1 MNKLATTETMWFLA
15 LFVVLCGCHSVVE
28 NGPSMKSDTGWH
40 FEGTGVAA
48 ADGGTGTYATDT
60 ATPHDGTDPG
70 VDALA
75 DLWSDAPIPDDNAG
89 TQPET
94 TSPELKEDVPAC
106 IPQAEQCNGQDDDC
120 DDEIDEDFPDFDGDW
135 IADCIDTDDDND
147 GWMDQNDCAP
157 LDAERHPSADEQC
170 NGLDDDCDGEVDEGA
185 GDADGDG
192 LTDCVDPDDD
202 NDGSPDTVDC
212 EPVDPDVHP
221 GQTELCNEKDDDCDG
236 NVDEQGAE
244 GCTTFYLD
252 MDGDGYGVA
261 DSSGCL
267 CGPTFP
273 YTSIFSTDCD
283 DDNITVSPGSMEE
296 CNQKDDDCDGIVDDG
311 TCLLNCEDD
320 SGCLE
325 GWKCNVDTGVCYN
338 LACLSQI
345 EPGDFDPVQ
354 EWAWSGSAQSPAHH
368 QVMASPVVADLDLD
382 GLPEVIFNTFSGSSY
397 NTNGVLR
404 AIRGNSGQDVFAT
417 SGHPTY
423 PGSTPAVGDVQGD
436 GFPEIASTAAGNGVH
451 VWNHEGQH
459 LWSGGAAA
467 GDAAMADLN
476 GDGSP
481 EVIQDYDVFS
491 GTGNLLWSHEKEPS
505 TGRVKVSV
513 ADLNGDGF
521 LDLTLGAR
529 AYSPFT
535 PDCPD
540 APCGQLLWDAGGNG
554 GFTAIADMTGG
565 GLPQVVAVRGGK
577 VIVRDGA
584 TGAFVWEVNVPGG
597 GGGPPN
603 VADFDGDGGA
613 ELGIAGKDF
622 YTVYDGVDGSII
634 WSVKT
639 TDHSSSVTGSSV
651 FDFDGDEEAEVVY
664 NDEYHLRIYRGTD
677 GVVLYSTPNPSGTLF
692 EYPVIV
698 DVDGDNNAE
707 IVVAANDYAWGSHHG
722 IRVFGD
728 ASDHWVSTRRIW
740 NQHAYSI
747 TNVNVDGSIPAAQLP
762 SWEAHNTYRCNLQ
775 MDYDPLASP
784 DVLSDN
790 PTVDTLLCPEQI
802 IIMVLVRNIGTISL
816 PVGLEV
822 GFYIGDPQ
830 AGGIFAGTALTE
842 DPLEPGSETMVDFVL
857 DASLVPEPADI
868 YIVVDPFGTLS
879 ECDEGNNTIII
890 PMVGC

>member
-1 MNKLATTETMWFLA
+1 
-15 LFVVLCGCHSVVE
+15 
-28 NGPSMKSDTGWH
+28 
-40 FEGTGVAA
+40 
-48 ADGGTGTYATDT
+48 
-60 ATPHDGTDPG
+60 
-70 VDALA
+70 
-75 DLWSDAPIPDDNAG
+75 
-89 TQPET
+89 
-94 TSPELKEDVPAC
+94 
-106 IPQAEQCNGQDDDC
+106 
-120 DDEIDEDFPDFDGDW
+120 
-135 IADCIDTDDDND
+135 
-147 GWMDQNDCAP
+147 
-157 LDAERHPSADEQC
+157 
-170 NGLDDDCDGEVDEGA
+170 
-185 GDADGDG
+185 
-192 LTDCVDPDDD
+192 
-202 NDGSPDTVDC
+202 
-212 EPVDPDVHP
+212 
-221 GQTELCNEKDDDCDG
+221 
-236 NVDEQGAE
+236 
-244 GCTTFYLD
+244 
-252 MDGDGYGVA
+252 
-261 DSSGCL
+261 
-267 CGPTFP
+267 
-273 YTSIFSTDCD
+273 
-283 DDNITVSPGSMEE
+283 
-296 CNQKDDDCDGIVDDG
+296 
-311 TCLLNCEDD
+311 
-320 SGCLE
+320 
-325 GWKCNVDTGVCYN
+325 
-338 LACLSQI
+338 
-345 EPGDFDPVQ
+345 
-354 EWAWSGSAQSPAHH
+354 
-368 QVMASPVVADLDLD
+368 
-382 GLPEVIFNTFSGSSY
+382 
-397 NTNGVLR
+397 
-404 AIRGNSGQDVFAT
+404 
-417 SGHPTY
+417 
-423 PGSTPAVGDVQGD
+423 
-436 GFPEIASTAAGNGVH
+436 
-451 VWNHEGQH
+451 
-459 LWSGGAAA
+459 
-467 GDAAMADLN
+467 
-476 GDGSP
+476 
-481 EVIQDYDVFS
+481 
-491 GTGNLLWSHEKEPS
+491 
-505 TGRVKVSV
+505 
-513 ADLNGDGF
+513 
-521 LDLTLGAR
+521 
-529 AYSPFT
+529 
-535 PDCPD
+535 
-540 APCGQLLWDAGGNG
+540 
-554 GFTAIADMTGG
+554 
-565 GLPQVVAVRGGK
+565 
-577 VIVRDGA
+577 
-584 TGAFVWEVNVPGG
+584 VWEVNVPGG

-603 VADFDGDGGA
+603 VADFAGAGGA